1 MSRSTF
7 IRNECRVETTILS
20 SDLVDARVAPKGT
33 LEHLSQQEIAK
44 LLDSGQGGLYPLF
57 RKCALAVLNSGS
69 DIDDTRRI
77 FEKYKDFDLRIVRQA
92 WGIKLEIK
100 NAPAAAFVD
109 GEMIRGLK
117 DHLFAVL
124 RDVVFISNEIIESG
138 RFDLNSSPSITNA
151 VFHILRNARVLE
163 LQVRPNLVV
172 CWGGHSIRRVEYDY
186 TKKVGYELGLR
197 SMDVCTGCGPG
208 AMKGPMKGAT
218 IGHSKQRI
226 VNGRNLGITEPG
238 IIAAEPPNPIVSQLI
253 IMPDIEKRLEA
264 FVRLGHGIVVFPGG
278 AGTAE
283 EILYLLG
290 ILLDPANQDMPFPV
304 VFTGPAEAAEYFD
317 QIHGFIGAALG
328 PTAQSKYRIIID
340 DPAGVARAMVQ
351 GLATVRD
358 YRRTASDSY
367 GFNWLLKI
375 PLEFQQP
382 FEVTHASMRNL
393 RLSHDQPVHERAANL
408 RRAFSGIV
416 AGNIKEYGVTAIEK
430 YGPFEL
436 LGEESIMQPLDRLL
450 RAFVA
455 QRRMKLTGTE
465 YTPCYRLVA

>member
-1 MSRSTF
+1 M
-7 IRNECRVETTILS
+7 
-20 SDLVDARVAPKGT
+20 VDARVAPKGS
-33 LEHLSQQEIAK
+33 LEYLSQEEIAK

-57 RKCALAVLNSGS
+57 RKCALAVLSSGS
-69 DIDDTRRI
+69 EVIDARTI
-77 FEKYKDFDLRIVRQA
+77 FDKYKNFDIRIMRRA

-100 NAPAAAFVD
+100 NAPASAFVD

-124 RDVVFISNEIIESG
+124 RDVVFISNEIMESG
-138 RFDLNSSPSITNA
+138 RFDLTSSPNITNA

-163 LQVRPNLVV
+163 TQMRPNLAV

-197 SMDVCTGCGPG
+197 GLDVCTGCGPG

-226 VNGRNLGITEPG
+226 VNGRYLGITEPG
-238 IIAAEPPNPIVSQLI
+238 IIAAEPPNPIVSQLV

-264 FVRLGHGIVVFPGG
+264 FVRVGHGIVVFPGG

-290 ILLDPANQDMPFPV
+290 ILLDPANATLPFPV
-304 VFTGPAEAAEYFD
+304 VFTGPADSEDYFR
-317 QIHGFIGAALG
+317 QINEFVGAALG
-328 PTAQSKYRIIID
+328 TSAQSRYQIIID
-340 DPAGVARAMVQ
+340 DPGEVARAMVRGFAQ
-351 GLATVRD
+351 VRD
-358 YRRTASDSY
+358 YRRRQSDSY

-375 PLEFQQP
+375 PLEFQLP
-382 FEVTHASMRNL
+382 FEVTHESMRAL

-416 AGNIKEYGVTAIEK
+416 AGNIKDYGISAIERH
-430 YGPFEL
+430 GPFEL
-436 LGEESIMQPLDRLL
+436 TGEASIMEPLDRLL
-450 RAFVA
+450 RSFVA
-455 QRRMKLTGTE
+455 QRRMKFSGAE

>member
-1 MSRSTF
+1 M
-7 IRNECRVETTILS
+7 ETTILS
-20 SDLVDARVAPKGT
+20 SDMVDARVAPKGS

-57 RKCALAVLNSGS
+57 RKCALAVLSSGAE
-69 DIDDTRRI
+69 IDDARTI
-77 FEKYKDFDLRIVRQA
+77 FDKYKGFDLRIMRRA

-100 NAPAAAFVD
+100 NAPASAFVD

-124 RDVVFISNEIIESG
+124 RDVVFISNEIMESG
-138 RFDLNSSPSITNA
+138 RFDLASSSNITNA

-163 LQVRPNLVV
+163 SQVRPNLVV

-197 SMDVCTGCGPG
+197 SLDVCTGCGPG

-218 IGHSKQRI
+218 IGHAKQRI
-226 VNGRNLGITEPG
+226 VNGRYMGISEPG
-238 IIAAEPPNPIVSQLI
+238 IIAAEPPNPIVSQLV

-264 FVRLGHGIVVFPGG
+264 FVRLGHGIVIFPGG

-290 ILLDPANQDMPFPV
+290 ILLEPANAQIPFPV
-304 VFTGPAEAAEYFD
+304 VFTGPADCADYFR
-317 QIHGFIGAALG
+317 QIHEFIGSTLG
-328 PTAQSKYRIIID
+328 ESAQARYQIIID

-351 GLATVRD
+351 GLSEVRN
-358 YRRTASDSY
+358 YRRRQSDSY
-367 GFNWLLKI
+367 GFNWLLNI
-375 PLEFQQP
+375 PLDFQVP
-382 FEVTHASMRNL
+382 FEVTHDSMRGL
-393 RLSHDQPVHERAANL
+393 RLARDQPVHERAANL

-416 AGNIKEYGVTAIEK
+416 AGNIKEYGIAAIERH
-430 YGPFEL
+430 GPFEL
-436 LGEESIMQPLDRLL
+436 SGEASIMEPLDRLL
-450 RAFVA
+450 RSFVA
-455 QRRMKLTGTE
+455 QRRMKLAGAE

>member
-1 MSRSTF
+1 M
-7 IRNECRVETTILS
+7 ETTILS
-20 SDLVDARVAPKGT
+20 SDLVDARVGPKGS
-33 LEHLSQQEIAK
+33 LEQLSQQEIAK
-44 LLDSGQGGLYPLF
+44 LLDSGQGGVYPLF

-69 DIDDTRRI
+69 DADDARLV
-77 FEKYKDFDLRIVRQA
+77 FQKYKDFDLKIVRQT

-109 GEMIRGLK
+109 GEMIRGLR

-124 RDVVFISNEIIESG
+124 RDVVFISNEIMESG
-138 RFDLNSSPSITNA
+138 RFDLTSSPSITNA

-163 LQVRPNLVV
+163 TQARPNLVV

-186 TKKVGYELGLR
+186 SKKISYELGLR
-197 SMDVCTGCGPG
+197 NLDVCTGCGPG

-226 VNGRNLGITEPG
+226 VNGRYLGITEPG
-238 IIAAEPPNPIVSQLI
+238 IIAAESPNPIVSQLI

-264 FVRLGHGIVVFPGG
+264 FVRLGHGIVIFPGG

-290 ILLDPANQDMPFPV
+290 ILLEPANQGMPFPV
-304 VFTGPAEAAEYFD
+304 VFTGPADTADYFA
-317 QIHGFIGAALG
+317 QIHDFIGATLG
-328 PTAQSKYRIIID
+328 PLAQSKYRIIID
-340 DPAGVARAMVQ
+340 DPAAVARAMVT
-351 GLATVRD
+351 GLAEVRD
-358 YRRTASDSY
+358 YRRRESDSF

-375 PLEFQQP
+375 PLEFQLP
-382 FEVTHASMRNL
+382 FEVTHASMRAL
-393 RLSHDQPVHERAANL
+393 RLAQDQPVHERAANL

-416 AGNIKEYGVTAIEK
+416 AGNIKEYGVNAIEK

-436 LGEESIMQPLDRLL
+436 TGEASIMQPLDQLL

-455 QRRMKLTGTE
+455 QRRMKLAGAE